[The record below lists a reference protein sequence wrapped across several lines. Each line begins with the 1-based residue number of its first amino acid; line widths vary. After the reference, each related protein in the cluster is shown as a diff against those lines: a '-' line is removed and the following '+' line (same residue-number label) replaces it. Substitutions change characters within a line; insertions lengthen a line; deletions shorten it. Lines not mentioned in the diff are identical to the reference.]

1 MMTVTYFI
9 LFITQMKQAYV
20 HLFVSLSLVSDVQ
33 VWYYHSFSASYKW
46 FCVELADTTLLQQGL
61 IVLDIIIYKRI
72 GSRNR
77 MGTDFNTIKT

>member
-1 MMTVTYFI
+1 MTVTYFI

-20 HLFVSLSLVSDVQ
+20 HLFVSIVSIRRAGLSH
-33 VWYYHSFSASYKW
+33 YHSFSASYKW
-46 FCVELADTTLLQQGL
+46 SCVELADTTLLQQGL